1 MQVVIQPPSLIE
13 TGIKVE
19 TVNNRPLF
27 KFTDRLQLLLE
38 TLLEKNKVND
48 LTAEE
53 QEELKAINEL
63 DRLFTYLNSLL
74 LKVYSTHSQKLI

>member
-1 MQVVIQPPSLIE
+1 MQVIIQPPSLIE

-19 TVNNRPLF
+19 TVKGRPLF
-27 KFTDRLQLLLE
+27 KFTDALQSRLE
-38 TLLEKNKVND
+38 EILEKNKID
-48 LTAEE
+48 ALSSEE

-74 LKVYSTHSQKLI
+74 ISR

>member
-1 MQVVIQPPSLIE
+1 MQVIIQPPSLIE

-19 TVNNRPLF
+19 TINNRPLF
-27 KFTDRLQLLLE
+27 KFTEMLQFRLE
-38 TLLEKNKVND
+38 TLLEKNKINA

-53 QEELKAINEL
+53 QDELNAINEL

-74 LKVYSTHSQKLI
+74 IAQK

>member
-1 MQVVIQPPSLIE
+1 MQVIIQPPSLIE

-19 TVNNRPLF
+19 TINNRPLF
-27 KFTDRLQLLLE
+27 KFTEMLQFRLE
-38 TLLEKNKVND
+38 TLLEKNKINS

-53 QEELKAINEL
+53 QDELNAINEL

-74 LKVYSTHSQKLI
+74 IAQK

>member
-1 MQVVIQPPSLIE
+1 MQVIIQPPSLIE

-27 KFTDRLQLLLE
+27 KFTDPLQSLLE
-38 TLLEKNKVND
+38 SLLEKNKVNA
-48 LTAEE
+48 LTSEE
-53 QEELKAINEL
+53 QDELNAINEL

-74 LKVYSTHSQKLI
+74 MAQK

>member
-27 KFTDRLQLLLE
+27 KFTDRLQLDLE
-38 TLLEKNKVND
+38 TLLEKNKIND

-53 QEELKAINEL
+53 QDEL

-74 LKVYSTHSQKLI
+74 LKLYSTHSQKLIQLIF

>member
-19 TVNNRPLF
+19 TINNRPLF
-27 KFTDRLQLLLE
+27 KFTDPLQFRLE
-38 TLLEKNKVND
+38 TLIEKNKVNS
-48 LTAEE
+48 LTSEE
-53 QEELKAINEL
+53 QDELNAINEL

-74 LKVYSTHSQKLI
+74 IAQK